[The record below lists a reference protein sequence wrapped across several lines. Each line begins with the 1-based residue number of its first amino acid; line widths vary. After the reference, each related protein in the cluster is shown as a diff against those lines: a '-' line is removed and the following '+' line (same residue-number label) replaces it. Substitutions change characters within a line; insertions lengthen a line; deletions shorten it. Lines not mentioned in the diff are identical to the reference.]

1 MAEITS
7 LSTLSKT
14 SVDTTDFLLVANSTT
29 KQAKKFQLQSLFPS
43 VSTAGTGSQTFYV
56 SPTLTNKNQIV
67 FKGIK
72 SADSK
77 VTVTTVSDNV
87 VITLVEGQI
96 DLSNCNNTSAGFL
109 TSINFSGTV
118 TGQCAVVNGGTGLAT
133 IAQGSVLYASA
144 ADTIAASTP
153 MTTNGQLL
161 IGNASTG
168 APSVATL
175 TAGANITI
183 TNAAGSIT
191 IAASLA
197 SLAATLDTGAYNID
211 LNTNYLSD
219 DGTSRGIYVHN
230 GRAIINDSGS
240 TLDTASSTGQINLK
254 GSTSTAMTI
263 GSTEVYQ
270 GSYSILTTTAP
281 GATTGATLNIY
292 AGAGGTG
299 NENGGALQLFAGNAT
314 GSGSG
319 GDAVLAGGDSVSGA
333 QGSVLLKTYTSGN
346 VLTTALSIDRLQ
358 RVTLASDLYVSAG
371 PVYARA
377 STKPAVITYQGPEAT
392 TDDGTTAISAA
403 NILTGIVKCTPTA
416 DRSKATDTAS
426 NLIVSLALL
435 ADNDSVDFTLLNLAT
450 DGTSDITLTGGSGVT
465 LVGNMIVKSQ
475 DNADDAGYAGVGRFR
490 VRRTGSSAVTMYR
503 IS

>member
-14 SVDTTDFLLVANSTT
+14 SVAATDFLLVANSTT
-29 KQAKKFQLQSLFPS
+29 KQARKFQLQSLFPS

-72 SADSK
+72 SADAK
-77 VTVTTVSDNV
+77 VTVTTASDNV

-96 DLSNCNNTSAGFL
+96 DLSNCNNSSAGFL

-161 IGNASTG
+161 IGNATTG

-183 TNAAGSIT
+183 TNSAGGIS

-197 SLAATLDTGAYNID
+197 SLAATLDTGAYNIA
-211 LNTNYLSD
+211 LNENYLSD
-219 DGTSRGIYVHN
+219 NGTSRGIYVAN

-240 TLDTASSTGQINLK
+240 SLDTTSSTGQINLK

-270 GSYSILTTTAP
+270 SSYSILTTAAP
-281 GATTGATLNIY
+281 SATTGATLNIY
-292 AGAGGTG
+292 AAAGGAG
-299 NENGGALQLFAGNAT
+299 NANGGALQLFAGNAT

-319 GDAVLAGGDSVSGA
+319 GDAVLAGGDSVSGSK
-333 QGSVLLKTYTSGN
+333 GSVLLKTYNSSN
-346 VLTTALSIDRLQ
+346 VLTTALSIDRTQ
-358 RVTLASDLYVSAG
+358 RVTLASDVYVSG

-377 STKPAVITYQGPEAT
+377 SAKPAVITYQGPEAT

-426 NLIVSLALL
+426 NLITGLSLL

-490 VRRTGSSAVTMYR
+490 VRRTGSGAVTMYR

>member
-14 SVDTTDFLLVANSTT
+14 SVAATDFLLVANSTT

-72 SADSK
+72 SADAK
-77 VTVTTVSDNV
+77 VTVTTASDNV

-96 DLSNCNNTSAGFL
+96 DLSNCNNSSAGFL

-161 IGNASTG
+161 IGNATTG

-183 TNAAGSIT
+183 TNSAGGIS

-219 DGTSRGIYVHN
+219 NGTSRGIYVHN

-240 TLDTASSTGQINLK
+240 SLDTASSTGQINLK

-270 GSYSILTTTAP
+270 SSYSILTTAAP
-281 GATTGATLNIY
+281 SATTGATLNIY
-292 AGAGGTG
+292 AAAGGAG
-299 NENGGALQLFAGNAT
+299 NENGGAIQLFAGNAT

-319 GDAVLAGGDSVSGA
+319 GDAVLAGGDSVSGS
-333 QGSVLLKTYTSGN
+333 QGSVLLKTYNSSN

-358 RVTLASDLYVSAG
+358 RVTFASDVYVSG

-377 STKPAVITYQGPEAT
+377 SAKPAVITYQGPEAT

-426 NLIVSLALL
+426 NLVVGLALL

-490 VRRTGSSAVTMYR
+490 VRRTGSGAVTMYR

>member
-14 SVDTTDFLLVANSTT
+14 SVAATDFLLVANSTT
-29 KQAKKFQLQSLFPS
+29 KQARKFQLQSLFPS

-72 SADSK
+72 SADAK
-77 VTVTTVSDNV
+77 VTVTTASDNV

-96 DLSNCNNTSAGFL
+96 DLSNCNNSSAGFL

-118 TGQCAVVNGGTGLAT
+118 TGQCAVVNCGTGLAT

-161 IGNASTG
+161 IGNATTG

-183 TNAAGSIT
+183 TNSAGGIS

-219 DGTSRGIYVHN
+219 NGTSRGIYVHN

-240 TLDTASSTGQINLK
+240 SLDTASSTGQINLK
-254 GSTSTAMTI
+254 GSTYTAMTI

-270 GSYSILTTTAP
+270 SSYSIITTAAP
-281 GATTGATLNIY
+281 NATTGATLNIY
-292 AGAGGTG
+292 AAAGGAG
-299 NENGGALQLFAGNAT
+299 NENGGAIQLFAGNAT

-319 GDAVLAGGDSVSGA
+319 GDAVLAGGDSVSGSK
-333 QGSVLLKTYTSGN
+333 GSVLLKTYNSSN
-346 VLTTALSIDRLQ
+346 VLTTALSIDRTQ
-358 RVTLASDLYVSAG
+358 RVTLASDVYVSG

-377 STKPAVITYQGPEAT
+377 SAKPAVITYQGPEAT

-426 NLIVSLALL
+426 NLITGLSLL

-490 VRRTGSSAVTMYR
+490 VRRTGSGAVTMYR

>member
-14 SVDTTDFLLVANSTT
+14 SVAATDFLLVANSTT
-29 KQAKKFQLQSLFPS
+29 KQARKFQLQSLFPS

-72 SADSK
+72 SADAK
-77 VTVTTVSDNV
+77 VTVTTASDNV

-96 DLSNCNNTSAGFL
+96 DLSNCNNSSAGFL

-161 IGNASTG
+161 IGNATTG

-183 TNAAGSIT
+183 TNSAGGIS

-197 SLAATLDTGAYNID
+197 SLAATLDTGAYNIA
-211 LNTNYLSD
+211 LNENYLSD
-219 DGTSRGIYVHN
+219 NGTSRGIYVAN

-240 TLDTASSTGQINLK
+240 SLDTTSSTGQINLK

-270 GSYSILTTTAP
+270 SSYSILTTAAP
-281 GATTGATLNIY
+281 SATTGATLNIY
-292 AGAGGTG
+292 AAAGGAG
-299 NENGGALQLFAGNAT
+299 NANGGALQLFAGNAT

-319 GDAVLAGGDSVSGA
+319 GDAVLAGGDSVSGSK
-333 QGSVLLKTYTSGN
+333 GSVLLKTYNSSN
-346 VLTTALSIDRLQ
+346 VLTTALSIDRTQ
-358 RVTLASDLYVSAG
+358 RVTLASDVYVSG

-377 STKPAVITYQGPEAT
+377 SAKPAVITYQGPEAT

-426 NLIVSLALL
+426 NLITGLSLL

-490 VRRTGSSAVTMYR
+490 VRRSGSGAVTMYR

>member
-14 SVDTTDFLLVANSTT
+14 SVAATDFLLVANSTT

-72 SADSK
+72 SADAK
-77 VTVTTVSDNV
+77 VTVTTASDNV

-96 DLSNCNNTSAGFL
+96 DLSNCNNSSAGFL

-161 IGNASTG
+161 IGNATTG

-183 TNAAGSIT
+183 TNSAGGIS

-219 DGTSRGIYVHN
+219 NGTSRGIYVHN

-240 TLDTASSTGQINLK
+240 SLDTASSTGQINLK

-270 GSYSILTTTAP
+270 SSYSILTTAAP
-281 GATTGATLNIY
+281 SATTGATLNIY
-292 AGAGGTG
+292 AAAGGAG
-299 NENGGALQLFAGNAT
+299 NENGGAIQLFAGNAT

-319 GDAVLAGGDSVSGA
+319 GDAVLAGGDSVSGS
-333 QGSVLLKTYTSGN
+333 QGSVLLKTYNSSN

-358 RVTLASDLYVSAG
+358 RVTFASDVYVSG

-377 STKPAVITYQGPEAT
+377 SAKPAVITYQGPEAT

-426 NLIVSLALL
+426 NLVVGLALL

-490 VRRTGSSAVTMYR
+490 VRRSGSGAVTMYR

>member
-14 SVDTTDFLLVANSTT
+14 SVAATDFLLVANSTT

-72 SADSK
+72 SADAK
-77 VTVTTVSDNV
+77 VTVTTASDNV

-96 DLSNCNNTSAGFL
+96 DLSNCNNSSAGFL

-183 TNAAGSIT
+183 TNSAGGIS

-211 LNTNYLSD
+211 LNTNYISD
-219 DGTSRGIYVHN
+219 DGSSRGIYVHN

-270 GSYSILTTTAP
+270 SSYSILTTAAP
-281 GATTGATLNIY
+281 NATTGATLNIY
-292 AGAGGTG
+292 AAAGGAG
-299 NENGGALQLFAGNAT
+299 NENGGAIQLFAGNAT

-319 GDAVLAGGDSVSGA
+319 GDAVLAGGDSVSGS

-358 RVTLASDLYVSAG
+358 RVTLASDVYVSG

-392 TDDGTTAISAA
+392 TDNGTTAISAA

-426 NLIVSLALL
+426 NLVAGLALL

-490 VRRTGSSAVTMYR
+490 VRRTGSGAVTMYR

>member
-14 SVDTTDFLLVANSTT
+14 SVAATDFLLVANSTT

-72 SADSK
+72 SADAK
-77 VTVTTVSDNV
+77 VTVTTASDNV

-96 DLSNCNNTSAGFL
+96 DLSNCDNSSAGFL

-118 TGQCAVVNGGTGLAT
+118 TGQCAVANGGTGLAT

-161 IGNASTG
+161 IGNATTG

-183 TNAAGSIT
+183 TNSAGGIT

-219 DGTSRGIYVHN
+219 DGTSRGIYIHN

-240 TLDTASSTGQINLK
+240 TLDTTSSTGQINLK
-254 GSTSTAMTI
+254 GSTSTAITI

-270 GSYSILTTTAP
+270 SSYSILTTAAP
-281 GATTGATLNIY
+281 SATTGATLNIY
-292 AGAGGTG
+292 AAAGGAG
-299 NENGGALQLFAGNAT
+299 NENGGAIQLFAGNAT

-319 GDAVLAGGDSVSGA
+319 GDAVLAGGDSVSGS
-333 QGSVLLKTYTSGN
+333 QGSVLLKTYTSSN

-358 RVTLASDLYVSAG
+358 RVTLASDVYVSG

-377 STKPAVITYQGPEAT
+377 SAKPAVITYQGPEAT

-416 DRSKATDTAS
+416 DRSKATDSAS
-426 NLIVSLALL
+426 NLVAGLALL